1 MTMFARAVSIAAH
14 PFVTVGVMAGVS
26 AAHIAGRREAASAI
40 ALIALLVIAPVA
52 ALMHR
57 QVRQRRWQNA
67 DASNAAERPI
77 LFVFI
82 SSGLIALLAST
93 MLTHSRSFL
102 LRGAAGT
109 LAMMA
114 VSAVVTPWIKVSLH
128 LAFASLAA
136 TTLILLGSPV
146 GWVLLAVIPVLAW
159 SRLHLSRHRP
169 LELVLGV
176 MVGTVAG
183 LGLLYI

>member
-1 MTMFARAVSIAAH
+1 MNMFARVVSIAAH

-52 ALMHR
+52 GLMRR

-67 DASNAAERPI
+67 DASNPAERPI

-82 SSGLIALLAST
+82 SSGLIALVGYA

-102 LRGAAGT
+102 LRGAAVT
-109 LAMMA
+109 LGMMA
-114 VSAVVTPWIKVSLH
+114 VCAVITPWIKVSLH

-146 GWVLLAVIPVLAW
+146 GWVLVAVIPVLAW
-159 SRLHLSRHRP
+159 SRLRLSRHRP
-169 LELVLGV
+169 LDLLLGALVGV
-176 MVGTVAG
+176 VAG